1 MLGRVWVAVW
11 AMALLLVALV
21 AACGTPAP
29 TQAYSIGVA
38 NGTTLTVTIFVNGR
52 AVETFGPGSGTGMD
66 GIPAN
71 QIGPLPWSVEAR
83 SPSGR
88 VLTSMTV
95 HEGDVSS
102 TTLPGGGGSSKG
114 VGGRVDLSCGRLDIW
129 SGPPPIGPMPGSGS
143 PGDCAP

>member
-1 MLGRVWVAVW
+1 MPGRAGVVGWV
-11 AMALLLVALV
+11 LTPLLVACI

-38 NGTTLTVTIFVNGR
+38 NGTTLTVTLFVNGR
-52 AVETFGPGSGTGMD
+52 AVQTFGPGSGTGLD
-66 GIPAN
+66 GIPASV
-71 QIGPLPWSVEAR
+71 IGPLPWSVEAR

-88 VLTSMTV
+88 VLTSMSV

-102 TTLPGGGGSSKG
+102 SSWPGGGYNKG

-129 SGPPPIGPMPGSGS
+129 SGPPLIGGPFPLSRS
-143 PGDCAP
+143 P